1 MEYYRILNL
10 TREPFS
16 SSPEPDFFY
25 ESRHHVECL
34 QKLELA
40 LRLRRGLSVIIG
52 HVGAG
57 KTTLS
62 RQLIRKFSSD
72 PEVETHLMLDPHF
85 STEMEFLAY
94 VAGLFGVAGDDNGSP
109 ASAWQLRERIKNYL
123 FQQAV
128 ERGRLVVLIIDEGQK
143 IPDFAMESLREFL
156 NYETNEHKLLQ
167 IAIFGQDEFRENLK
181 CHPGFADRI
190 NLTYHLGP
198 LNYKDTCAM
207 VHFRIQKAADENR
220 DDVSIRFTG
229 PALRAIFRETGGY
242 PRRIVLLCHQVLL
255 AMIIKNKT
263 KVDRRLVKSVIYGMG
278 DHSRKSP
285 LLTPARASI
294 AVLVVVIAGAAV
306 FYGLYGHRFPPPGG
320 GFLWNSRDTAAGGGA
335 EKPGYVSQGSISLIA
350 QGDEEEEHS
359 FNAVEEESGI
369 SDDELSVAYAGER
382 DATAESVIINDD
394 DDVRTVEDTEEV
406 VSPGHDDTVD
416 TRQPEPP
423 AVLGTVR
430 VVRNQF
436 VCRMLRD
443 VYGSCNDRL
452 KKAFSEVNP
461 QIENLDRV
469 LEGQLVT
476 MPALPDSRS
485 DVYQNGGWISVG
497 EELSLDDA
505 YKRRRMYGRS
515 ASASEL
521 RILPYWTEEEGLR
534 FSVIFNKRY
543 DDSEAARK
551 ALGKLSP
558 EKAAE
563 AKVVDTWT
571 ENAVF
576 FGNW

>member
-62 RQLIRKFSSD
+62 RQLIRKFASD

-94 VAGLFGVAGDDNGSP
+94 VAGLFGVAGDDGSP

-128 ERGRLVVLIIDEGQK
+128 EQGRLVVLIIDEGQK

-167 IAIFGQDEFRENLK
+167 IAIFGQDEFRENLA
-181 CHPGFADRI
+181 CHPGFADRVT
-190 NLTYHLGP
+190 LTYYLGP
-198 LNYKDTCAM
+198 LNYRDTCAM
-207 VHFRIQKAADENR
+207 VHFRIQKAADENQG
-220 DDVSIRFTG
+220 DVSIRFTG
-229 PALRAIFRETGGY
+229 PALRAIYRETEGY

-263 KVDRRLVKSVIYGMG
+263 KVDRRLVKSVIYGMR

-294 AVLVVVIAGAAV
+294 AVLVVVMAGAAV
-306 FYGLYGHRFPPPGG
+306 FYGLYSHRFSIPEGRG
-320 GFLWNSRDTAAGGGA
+320 LWNSRDTAVVGGA
-335 EKPGYVSQGSISLIA
+335 EKQDSVSRGSIALIE
-350 QGDEEEEHS
+350 QGEEEKEHS
-359 FNAVEEESGI
+359 FTAMEEESGI
-369 SDDELSVAYAGER
+369 TDDELFVAYAGER
-382 DATAESVIINDD
+382 ETTAESMIINDD
-394 DDVRTVEDTEEV
+394 DEVRNIEDTEALV
-406 VSPGHDDTVD
+406 LPVHDDAVD
-416 TRQPEPP
+416 TGQPEPP

-436 VCRMLRD
+436 VCRMLRN
-443 VYGSCNDRL
+443 VYGSCSDKL

-461 QIENLDRV
+461 HIENINRV

-485 DVYQNGGWISVG
+485 DVYQNSGWVSVG

-505 YKRRRMYGRS
+505 YKRRRKYGR
-515 ASASEL
+515 SASEL
-521 RILPYWTEEEGLR
+521 RILPYWTKEEGLR
-534 FSVIFNKRY
+534 FSVILNRRY
-543 DDSEAARK
+543 TDSEAARK
-551 ALGKLSP
+551 GLAKLSS
-558 EKAAE
+558 EMAAE
-563 AKVVDTWT
+563 AKIVDNWP

>member
-25 ESRHHVECL
+25 ESRQHVECL

-62 RQLIRKFSSD
+62 RQLIRKFASD

-94 VAGLFGVAGDDNGSP
+94 VAGLFGVAGDDDGSP

-156 NYETNEHKLLQ
+156 NYETNEQKLLQ
-167 IAIFGQDEFRENLK
+167 IAIFGQEEFRENLK
-181 CHPGFADRI
+181 CHPGFADRV
-190 NLTYHLGP
+190 NLTYYLGP

-207 VHFRIQKAADENR
+207 VHFRIHKAADVNR

-229 PALRAIFRETGGY
+229 PALRVIYRETGGY

-263 KVDRRLVKSVIYGMG
+263 KVNRRLVKSVIYGMK
-278 DHSRKSP
+278 DHFRRSP
-285 LLTPARASI
+285 LLTPARVSL
-294 AVLVVVIAGAAV
+294 AVILVVIAGAGV
-306 FYGLYGHRFPPPGG
+306 FYGLYGHRFSPPDG
-320 GFLWNSRDTAAGGGA
+320 GFLLNSRDRAAGDGA
-335 EKPGYVSQGSISLIA
+335 RNSDYASPGSIALIA
-350 QGDEEEEHS
+350 QGDEEMEHS
-359 FNAVEEESGI
+359 FTAVEE
-369 SDDELSVAYAGER
+369 SDRNAGDDFPVAYAGER
-382 DATAESVIINDD
+382 HSSVEDVISNETDDTKNIEDKETVTSRDD
-394 DDVRTVEDTEEV
+394 DR
-406 VSPGHDDTVD
+406 SVD
-416 TRQPEPP
+416 AGQLEPP

-443 VYGSCNDRL
+443 VYGVCNDSL
-452 KKAFSEVNP
+452 KKAFSKENP
-461 QIENLDRV
+461 HIENLDRV
-469 LEGQLVT
+469 IEGQLVT
-476 MPALPDSRS
+476 MPALPDRRS
-485 DVYQNGGWISVG
+485 DVYRNGSWVSVG

-505 YKRRRMYGRS
+505 YKHRRMYGR
-515 ASASEL
+515 SASEL
-521 RILPYWTEEEGLR
+521 RILPYWTAEEGFR
-534 FSVIFNKRY
+534 FLVILGRRF
-543 DDSEAARK
+543 DDTEDAQR
-551 ALGKLSP
+551 ALSRLSP
-558 EKAAE
+558 EMAGE
-563 AKVVDTWT
+563 ARVVETWP